1 MLLHGS
7 SAFTVG
13 LLSFLFLFEIYHNII
28 LQSKR
33 LFCVIFQVLCASFF
47 VEVISL
53 TVNDDYKRHVF
64 HIKLAECFC
73 SEVFISNKLCFF
85 DAFCKKCSCTADAP
99 KYTPSYFFIAST
111 TSGRRAPFPII
122 PLALRT
128 SWSVHRHPCGRWS

>member
-33 LFCVIFQVLCASFF
+33 LFCVVFQILCTSLF

-73 SEVFISNKLCFF
+73 AQVFVSDKLCFF
-85 DAFCKKCSCTADAP
+85 
-99 KYTPSYFFIAST
+99 
-111 TSGRRAPFPII
+111 
-122 PLALRT
+122 
-128 SWSVHRHPCGRWS
+128 